1 MICDKIIY
9 NDENLITIC
18 HKGFSDEKSIPNR
31 KISEDINGLTI
42 IFVEYY
48 EPSDNNLD
56 ERNCIDEGFLDV
68 QSNINPYKDISNCA
82 LYKRYSG
89 ELPTSIFEISDDE
102 ISLRMSIDD
111 IDKVFSFIKKYTNI
125 DVSIDICLLGDT
137 LEYELRKSIIKR
149 NKTDRYIEFENLVP
163 NMYIGVN
170 FYKYNT
176 IVLSETYIADGS
188 SNTYKVNSPDEWG
201 YADITIYKDGK
212 LYYKNSAFSLIK
224 SISISMSTYT
234 TKSINLDNFGVVSKL
249 NNYSSNELT
258 IGDKK
263 DFSNIEHS
271 LQSIQNKLDLNRQK
285 KKILFFKPHEEK
297 RVLNEITEIFSNASE
312 ELIIFDPYF
321 ADEKSIGLNRDILKL
336 VNSCNSKSKVIT
348 FYSKDVDCINNLS
361 KTLFNDE
368 DIQKQ
373 LKYSKLKITFKQTNQ
388 PIHDRFIIAKN
399 SKNLFAYV
407 IGASFNSI
415 DDNYFCIIK
424 LDDADSS
431 VIYRE
436 LNSLILDNSFC
447 TTKEY

>member
-1 MICDKIIY
+1 MICNKIIY
-9 NDENLITIC
+9 NDETIITVF
-18 HKGFSDEKSIPNR
+18 HKGFSDDKSIPER
-31 KISEDINGLTI
+31 YISEKINDSI
-42 IFVEYY
+42 IAFKEYY
-48 EPSDNNLD
+48 EPSENILNDN
-56 ERNCIDEGFLDV
+56 NCIDKGFLDV
-68 QSNINPYKDISNCA
+68 QSNINPYKDVSNCA
-82 LYKRYSG
+82 IYKRYLG
-89 ELPTSIFEISDDE
+89 KLPTTIFESYNNE
-102 ISLRMSIDD
+102 IMLNTSLDD
-111 IDKVFSFIKKYTNI
+111 IDKVFNFIKKYTNL
-125 DVSIDICLLGDT
+125 DVSSDISLLGDT
-137 LEYELRKSIIKR
+137 FEYELRKSIIKK

-163 NMYIGVN
+163 NMCIDVN
-170 FYKYNT
+170 YYKYDT
-176 IVLSETYIADGS
+176 IVSSEVYIADGT
-188 SNTYKVNSPDEWG
+188 SNTYKFIAPDDWG
-201 YADITIYKDGK
+201 YADITVYKDGK

-263 DFSNIEHS
+263 DFSDIEHS

-415 DDNYFCIIK
+415 DDNYFYIIK